1 MMGPWTGKSQ
11 KEFENYWNYYLP
23 PVIWRRIMGLEET
36 LQILTPELYEV
47 DKEYLDSVDLVLT
60 YTRSR

>member
-1 MMGPWTGKSQ
+1 MGPWTGKSQ